1 MLRKRNDIERV
12 YDLYS
17 RTLYFTALRILSDQ
31 AEAEDVMQESIIAW
45 YTQEKRESIKN
56 LGGWLK
62 TACIRRAVDIIRR
75 REVCRGY
82 RESAETGE
90 TSYTCD
96 EEQDDISAGIISG
109 AERHNCMDR
118 ILKEALRTL
127 PDSYRMIVSLHLFE
141 GYDYQEIASITG
153 LSESGIRSQY
163 MRGKAA
169 LAALTREKLKNEG
182 YIV

>member
-17 RTLYFTALRILSDQ
+17 RTLYFTAVRILSDP
-31 AEAEDVMQESIIAW
+31 AEAEDVMQESIISW
-45 YTQEKRESIKN
+45 YTQEKRESIRN
-56 LGGWLK
+56 IGGWLK

-75 REVCRGY
+75 REVCNGY
-82 RESAETGE
+82 RESANMSE

-96 EEQDDISAGIISG
+96 EEQDSISDGITRNG
-109 AERHNCMDR
+109 ADTCRHVQ
-118 ILKEALRTL
+118 ILKEALQSL

-153 LSESGIRSQY
+153 LTESGIRSQF

-169 LAALTREKLKNEG
+169 LAALTQEKLKNEG
-182 YIV
+182 YIG